1 MQPTTCSAY
10 HSLSGH
16 SLGRAPGCVY
26 STWAAVQGSI
36 LAIVPQLLYCLAVVL
51 LCCCTACRY
60 YGCGSPFPVGL
71 QGSGLRVLDLGCG
84 TGRDCYVCAALVGEK
99 GFVTGVDMTDAQLA
113 HATQHS
119 TAWQQ
124 HLGYKQPNM
133 R

>member
-1 MQPTTCSAY
+1 M
-10 HSLSGH
+10 
-16 SLGRAPGCVY
+16 
-26 STWAAVQGSI
+26 
-36 LAIVPQLLYCLAVVL
+36 
-51 LCCCTACRY
+51 CRY

-99 GFVTGVDMTDAQLA
+99 GFVTGLDMTDAQLA